1 MVKFELDRY
10 PAFRA
15 FGAVA
20 KAGRCIVPAREL
32 LPVLSP
38 MAHLYTH
45 PVHRKPGKGIVNFQS
60 PRQLNLG
67 VLLVPRYSD
76 CSSMLLAN
84 RVLLL
89 LSLAT
94 VLSTCEPLHAQL
106 PFYTDD
112 TAVTQR
118 GKWHFEFFNE
128 YDGLQ
133 EQYPN
138 LRQNT
143 ANFKLN
149 YGLPH
154 DLELDVDVPWLSI
167 ERASGNQPSSG
178 VGDADMG
185 IKWRFH
191 AESPGSRAPALAASL
206 YIEFATGDPHQQ
218 LGSGLTDYA
227 LNFIGQKS
235 ISEKSRLTANLG
247 VVFAG
252 NTSTGVIGTQNTR
265 GQVYTG
271 GLSLLHDLSRRL
283 TLGGEVYGAY
293 ADSKNPDRSQLQ
305 AMAGGQYAIRHGLSF
320 CFGVLG
326 GKYVA
331 SPRIGG
337 QVGFTM
343 DFPDLWVLSPHH
355 GAAP

>member
-1 MVKFELDRY
+1 
-10 PAFRA
+10 
-15 FGAVA
+15 
-20 KAGRCIVPAREL
+20 
-32 LPVLSP
+32 
-38 MAHLYTH
+38 
-45 PVHRKPGKGIVNFQS
+45 
-60 PRQLNLG
+60 
-67 VLLVPRYSD
+67 
-76 CSSMLLAN
+76 MLLAT

-128 YDGLQ
+128 YDALHG
-133 EQYPN
+133 QYPN

-149 YGLPH
+149 YGLVH
-154 DLELDVDVPWLSI
+154 HLELDIDVPYLAI
-167 ERASGNQPSSG
+167 DRAAQNPSSRG
-178 VGDADMG
+178 MGDADLG
-185 IKWRFH
+185 IKWGFH
-191 AESPGSRAPALAASL
+191 KESTGSRLPAFAASL
-206 YIEFATGDPHQQ
+206 YIEFPTGDARQQ

-252 NTSTGVIGTQNTR
+252 NTSTGVIGTQNMR
-265 GQVYTG
+265 GQVYSG
-271 GLSLLHDLSRRL
+271 GLSLLHDFNRRI
-283 TLGGEVYGAY
+283 TLGGELYGAH
-293 ADSKNPDRSQLQ
+293 ADSRNPDRSQLQ
-305 AMAGGQYAIRHGLSF
+305 AMAGGQYAIRNGLSF

-337 QVGFTM
+337 QIGVAM
-343 DFPDLWVLSPHH
+343 DFPDVWSSSDRRRG
-355 GAAP
+355 GAQ